1 MATSLSKRMDFR
13 TDYTVIIAQYGIF
26 ARFWMVFVEK
36 IEKGCY
42 HKNIKYHMRRK
53 MI

>member
-1 MATSLSKRMDFR
+1 MDFR

-42 HKNIKYHMRRK
+42 DKNIKYHMRRK